1 MPRAFIRHLKE
12 EYPKGTRIELEL
24 MNDPFAPIE
33 PGTRGTVVNVDD
45 AGQIHMQWDNGRSLV
60 LVPTEDDF
68 RKLTLEE
75 IMQEQ
80 NNISDNSINE
90 AEPTEDSDIWENLL
104 PIGEEKAV
112 ACFLSKNINVYKVY
126 DDNTESLVESLEEID
141 EHSAKGGIFGVEQEE
156 PPIVEESI
164 YIIEKFNN
172 TENVEFIAASF
183 DIHEAIRLM
192 NETWNNLPEAE
203 KENTTFKTGTKTV
216 DVPYGASAKEKIAK
230 LDNDQPNRAWTKNSQ
245 PLAEA
250 SLNHTD
256 SNRMLIVPPG
266 DNPYDAYVYDSLE
279 ALQGM
284 VDGDIECTYP
294 FNDNAFVIG
303 NNEAR
308 LNVMQGNRRINGEI
322 YAGTILVAADDG
334 CCGTKDLTEEQVREY
349 AGKLWQPEDI
359 SPAEVAD
366 VHYSY
371 QTFNSEKE
379 FFAALGLD
387 M

>member
-1 MPRAFIRHLKE
+1 MPRDFIRRLKE

-24 MNDPFAPIE
+24 MNDPFAPVE

-45 AGQIHMQWDNGRSLV
+45 AGQIHMQWDNGRTLA
-60 LVPTEDDF
+60 LVPTEDNF

-80 NNISDNSINE
+80 NNISENPINE
-90 AEPTEDSDIWENLL
+90 AETTEAVSTNVGDIPVEDYRDIVAAQYGFEDYADMREQGFELENY
-104 PIGEEKAV
+104 PQ
-112 ACFLSKNINVYKVY
+112 
-126 DDNTESLVESLEEID
+126 
-141 EHSAKGGIFGVEQEE
+141 QEE
-156 PPIVEESI
+156 PPIVEESV

-172 TENVEFIAASF
+172 TENVKFIAASF
-183 DIHEAIRLM
+183 DKHEAIQLM

-203 KENTTFKTGTKTV
+203 KANTTFKTGTKTV
-216 DVPYGASAKEKIAK
+216 DVPYGVSAKEKIAK

-256 SNRMLIVPPG
+256 SNRMVIVPPG

-284 VDGDIECTYP
+284 VDGYIECTYP

-303 NNEAR
+303 NEEAR
-308 LNVMQGNRRINGEI
+308 LNEMQGNRRINGEI

-334 CCGTKDLTEEQVREY
+334 CGGTKDLTEEQVREY
-349 AGKLWQPEDI
+349 AGKFWQPEDI

-371 QTFNSEKE
+371 QTFNSDKE

>member
-1 MPRAFIRHLKE
+1 MPRAFVRRLKE

-24 MNDPFAPIE
+24 MNDPLAPVE
-33 PGTRGTVVNVDD
+33 PGTRGTVVTVDD
-45 AGQIHMQWDNGRSLV
+45 AGQIHMQWDNGRSLA

-80 NNISDNSINE
+80 NNISENPINE
-90 AEPTEDSDIWENLL
+90 AETTEAVSTNVGDIPVEDYRDIVAAQYGFEDYADMREQGFELENY
-104 PIGEEKAV
+104 PQ
-112 ACFLSKNINVYKVY
+112 
-126 DDNTESLVESLEEID
+126 
-141 EHSAKGGIFGVEQEE
+141 QEE
-156 PPIVEESI
+156 PPIVEESV
-164 YIIEKFNN
+164 YIVEKFNN

-183 DIHEAIRLM
+183 DKHEAIQLM

-203 KENTTFKTGTKTV
+203 KEKTTFKTRTKTV
-216 DVPYGASAKEKIAK
+216 DVPYGASTKEKIAK

-245 PLAEA
+245 PLAET

-266 DNPYDAYVYDSLE
+266 DNPYDAYIYDSLE

-284 VDGDIECTYP
+284 VDGYIECKYP

-303 NNEAR
+303 NEEAR
-308 LNVMQGNRRINGEI
+308 LNGLQGNRRINGEI

-334 CCGTKDLTEEQVREY
+334 CGGTKALTDEQVREY

-366 VHYSY
+366 VHFSY

-379 FFAALGLD
+379 FFAALGFD